1 MPIIDSDPANRLD
14 NYDVSDLSDDP
25 FASPP
30 PEASNKKRKEPDSGL
45 GIDEEVDVKKRAR
58 APNVK
63 LDEDRFFS
71 DASRLLSFYQ
81 LWLDDLFPKAKF
93 LDALSMVEKA
103 GHKKRV
109 MIARNEYIN
118 ESKPKDTMTDDE
130 EVDLL
135 GRDSTS
141 RPTDEAT
148 TRTQVTER
156 LRTPEPSRDMPD
168 DDDLYDATPR
178 PSRPIVPIRNDVPEE
193 DDIEA
198 LIAESQDQTTKR
210 DGQIQIENNESGNA
224 YEDDEAAMQ
233 EMEGLWIVISSSRDG
248 KAMLVRYPVNS
259 SWPRDPSV
267 PRLKTSTLSS
277 HLSDTNRNATNVAS
291 LSGRARMGLLDRI
304 FRRDLILRFID
315 LGLEALDR
323 SGEVAR
329 CHRFCR
335 NGAIVVEP
343 EADVEVVVEVERGS
357 VTNHI
362 IDIAICANGRWQ
374 KVRVAKAE
382 SSIAWKG
389 GSQAKVGGI
398 EVSGA
403 GNDLGISADL

>member
-1 MPIIDSDPANRLD
+1 MPILDSDPANRLD
-14 NYDVSDLSDDP
+14 NYDVADLSDDP

-63 LDEDRFFS
+63 LDEDRLLGPKGIPKLRQRARDLKIKGKGHEFS

-135 GRDSTS
+135 GRDNTS

-210 DGQIQIENNESGNA
+210 DGQIQIENSESGNA

-233 EMEGLWIVISSSRDG
+233 EMEGLW
-248 KAMLVRYPVNS
+248 
-259 SWPRDPSV
+259 
-267 PRLKTSTLSS
+267 
-277 HLSDTNRNATNVAS
+277 
-291 LSGRARMGLLDRI
+291 
-304 FRRDLILRFID
+304 
-315 LGLEALDR
+315 
-323 SGEVAR
+323 
-329 CHRFCR
+329 
-335 NGAIVVEP
+335 
-343 EADVEVVVEVERGS
+343 
-357 VTNHI
+357 
-362 IDIAICANGRWQ
+362 
-374 KVRVAKAE
+374 
-382 SSIAWKG
+382 
-389 GSQAKVGGI
+389 
-398 EVSGA
+398 
-403 GNDLGISADL
+403 